1 MRINYHLKKNIVELI
16 HANYKYFFCLA
27 NWIFIYHSIISSSEN
42 LVLNDDYWTSKHQ
55 SGIFVIKKKKL

>member
-42 LVLNDDYWTSKHQ
+42 LVLNYDY
-55 SGIFVIKKKKL
+55 

>member
-1 MRINYHLKKNIVELI
+1 MKFIHVFTPLIARIYMTINYHLKKYIVELI

-42 LVLNDDYWTSKHQ
+42 LVLNYDY
-55 SGIFVIKKKKL
+55 